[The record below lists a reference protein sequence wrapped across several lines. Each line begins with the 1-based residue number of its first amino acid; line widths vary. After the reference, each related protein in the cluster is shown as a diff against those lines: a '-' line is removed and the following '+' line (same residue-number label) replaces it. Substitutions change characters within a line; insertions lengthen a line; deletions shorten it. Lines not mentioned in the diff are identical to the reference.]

1 LSNEFGNRDAVLLR
15 DVGKCEVLGVPLLY
29 LAHPFNNFSAAKG

>member
-29 LAHPFNNFSAAKG
+29 LAHPFNNLSAAKG